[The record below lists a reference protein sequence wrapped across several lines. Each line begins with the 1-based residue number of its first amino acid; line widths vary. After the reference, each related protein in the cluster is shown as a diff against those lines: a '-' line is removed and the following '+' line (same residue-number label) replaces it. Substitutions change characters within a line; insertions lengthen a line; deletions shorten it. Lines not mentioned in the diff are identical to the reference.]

1 MSVPATKS
9 KLLPRLTVAAA
20 LSAATVTAAFAFA
33 PDGIAHGGG
42 LRLLGRLHPLLVHF
56 PIALLL
62 LVPLLEIL
70 GRRRAALR
78 ESAGTVLTLSLI
90 GAVLSVFAGL
100 ALMRADGH
108 EGATLENHL
117 WGGVAVA
124 VATALAWLT
133 RGRSRILY
141 VLSLAASLSALA
153 WAAHQGGSLTH
164 GEDYLTEP
172 LPPAV
177 KKILHIREKP
187 AAETYATDTVFGG
200 AVRPILETHSFSC
213 HAADEEKGD

>member
-1 MSVPATKS
+1 MSAPATKP

-20 LSAATVTAAFAFA
+20 LSAATVAAAFAFA

-78 ESAGTVLTLSLI
+78 ETAGTVLTLSLF

-133 RGRSRILY
+133 RGRSRSVY

-172 LPPAV
+172 PPA
-177 KKILHIREKP
+177 R
-187 AAETYATDTVFGG
+187 G
-200 AVRPILETHSFSC
+200 
-213 HAADEEKGD
+213 